1 MNKLYS
7 FAANFFESFST
18 LFLVAIMVTV
28 ILQVFFRYIAQI
40 VVPWTEEFARYLCI
54 WMVFMAA
61 VAAMAKEVHIR
72 VTFIIDRIPE
82 KLRIVF
88 LLFSDAVVFL
98 FNLIV
103 FLGSIELIQLNWAQ
117 QAVTFPVSVGV
128 LYLAITIS
136 SFFIMMFLIILS
148 CRRVRSMISDPNPDK
163 PVGAERTCTPSRGG

>member
-1 MNKLYS
+1 
-7 FAANFFESFST
+7 
-18 LFLVAIMVTV
+18 
-28 ILQVFFRYIAQI
+28 
-40 VVPWTEEFARYLCI
+40 
-54 WMVFMAA
+54 MAA
-61 VAAMAKEVHIR
+61 VAAMAKEAHIR
-72 VTFIIDRIPE
+72 ITFIIDRIPE

-117 QAVTFPVSVGV
+117 QAVTFPLSVGV

-136 SFFIMMFLIILS
+136 SFFIMMFLIVLS

-163 PVGAERTCTPSRGG
+163 SEPNRNTL